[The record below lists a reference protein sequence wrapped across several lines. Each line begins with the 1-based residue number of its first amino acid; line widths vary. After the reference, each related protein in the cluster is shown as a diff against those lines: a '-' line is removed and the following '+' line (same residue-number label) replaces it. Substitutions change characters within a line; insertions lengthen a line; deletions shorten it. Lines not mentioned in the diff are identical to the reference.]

1 MASRILR
8 EQGLHRKVKGA
19 SKQHEQ
25 QKGPIDEAPCE
36 RRDVHAA
43 IRSTAEHVRARDG
56 DEPGGDEQDDE
67 DMVQWARG
75 IRLERVVVHDDQVNV
90 HEEAPAVCGH
100 VKAKDHEHER
110 AVVMANEVLH
120 VLAAAAA
127 VVKERQ
133 RDKSARHENLADGAI
148 QELPSR
154 GSPHSRVAAE
164 CKQEERRRTDAGDP
178 PHGQIAVRLFE
189 ECIETSDL
197 VLQGPFQLDKREECG
212 WIRRAA
218 AFANGGCHFYIFL
231 SVIAPRREYRGV
243 GVWCCSH
250 MHKSAHSFHS
260 SIERELHSHT
270 HKQQRLDRRLEVV
283 LAPAW
288 SALGCG

>member
-25 QKGPIDEAPCE
+25 QKGPVDEAPCE

-218 AFANGGCHFYIFL
+218 AFANGGCHFYIFFL
-231 SVIAPRREYRGV
+231 GDCAAPRIPRCGCV
-243 GVWCCSH
+243 VLLTH
-250 MHKSAHSFHS
+250 AQ
-260 SIERELHSHT
+260 ERAFIPQLHRTGAPFTH
-270 HKQQRLDRRLEVV
+270 HKQQRLDRRLEV